1 MLKVDILKHNLVP
14 EHTILT
20 PEEAD
25 AVLEEL
31 DVRID
36 QIPKILPTDPVVKA
50 IDAKLGDVLKI
61 TRKSMTA
68 GVFTSYRVV
77 RE

>member
-1 MLKVDILKHNLVP
+1 MKVDILKHDLVP

-25 AVLEEL
+25 AVLDEL

>member
-1 MLKVDILKHNLVP
+1 MKVDILKHDLVP

-25 AVLEEL
+25 AILEEL

>member
-1 MLKVDILKHNLVP
+1 MKVDILKHNLVP

>member
-1 MLKVDILKHNLVP
+1 MKVDILKHNLVP

-25 AVLEEL
+25 AVREEL

>member
-1 MLKVDILKHNLVP
+1 MKVDILKHNLVP
-14 EHTILT
+14 EHIILT

>member
-1 MLKVDILKHNLVP
+1 MKVDILKHNLVP

-50 IDAKLGDVLKI
+50 IDAKLGDVLNI

>member
-1 MLKVDILKHNLVP
+1 MKADILQHNLVP
-14 EHTILT
+14 EHTILSK
-20 PEEAD
+20 EEAD
-25 AVLEEL
+25 KVLEDL
-31 DVRID
+31 NVRVD
-36 QIPKILPTDPVVKA
+36 QLPKILPTDPVVKA

-68 GVFTSYRVV
+68 GIFVSYRVV

>member
-1 MLKVDILKHNLVP
+1 MKVDILKHKLVP

-50 IDAKLGDVLKI
+50 IDAKVGDVLKI
-61 TRKSMTA
+61 TRESMTA

>member
-1 MLKVDILKHNLVP
+1 MKVDILQHDLVP
-14 EHTILT
+14 EHTILE
-20 PEEAD
+20 PEEVD
-25 AVLEEL
+25 VVLDEL
-31 DVRID
+31 NVRID

-68 GVFTSYRVV
+68 GVFTAYRVV

>member
-1 MLKVDILKHNLVP
+1 M
-14 EHTILT
+14 
-20 PEEAD
+20 
-25 AVLEEL
+25 LEEL